1 MVSWLKL
8 QLESDSMGKVVVVV
22 PTVTCMSVWFL
33 YLLYLLLNNAT
44 FIKEYLF
51 LFFICSFHC
60 FSWLTF
66 KSVRAT
72 FHSYVV
78 Q

>member
-33 YLLYLLLNNAT
+33 YQV
-44 FIKEYLF
+44 I
-51 LFFICSFHC
+51 
-60 FSWLTF
+60 
-66 KSVRAT
+66 
-72 FHSYVV
+72 
-78 Q
+78 